1 MINHT
6 KVNRSPDII
15 QRRPWSMGE
24 EKSERKMK
32 MSLMK
37 LVVSSADQ
45 AKNIY
50 ENVLLRSSE
59 F

>member
-1 MINHT
+1 
-6 KVNRSPDII
+6 
-15 QRRPWSMGE
+15 MGE

-37 LVVSSADQ
+37 LIVSSADQ

-59 F
+59 FWNYVY